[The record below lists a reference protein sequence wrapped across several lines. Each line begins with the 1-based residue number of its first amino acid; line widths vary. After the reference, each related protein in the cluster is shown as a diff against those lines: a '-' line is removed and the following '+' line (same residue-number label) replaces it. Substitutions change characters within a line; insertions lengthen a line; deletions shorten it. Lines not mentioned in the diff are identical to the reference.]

1 MTHKEIFNNAKWIKP
16 KEDMS
21 SAIFRGTFEL
31 KDKCSTK
38 INICGLGYFILY
50 INSKRVSC
58 DELVPA
64 YSDYIKRDREK
75 MNLIY
80 PLNDIMDNRVYCLSY
95 DISEYIKKGTN
106 VIGVM
111 LGGGYFHQTERK
123 AEGNMDYGNIRLCYL
138 IKTEENEFASGENT
152 LYKQGFIKKS
162 SLFFGEE
169 HDYNGFDYNWNT
181 ENADL
186 NGWKTPEICKDMKT
200 EFYIQSCNTDK
211 IIRSF
216 KPLKLKDFG
225 EYSVYDAGLNLSG
238 YAVVQCDE
246 PNQKVEIK
254 FSELLS
260 ADGNLD
266 PLSAGWN
273 QTACDTFITDGK
285 TKEFFPRFLWH
296 GFRYFSLTNNAN
308 PTEVREV
315 HADIPVSGDF
325 KCSDQNLNWL
335 FDTFVHTQLSN
346 MHSGVPSD
354 CPHRE
359 RLGYTGDGRLCAA
372 AAMLSLDSKDFFR
385 KWIYDIAD
393 CQDKT
398 TGHVQHTAP
407 FAGGGGGPAGWGGA
421 IISVPYT
428 YAKISGD
435 TDMISEMYPNMLK
448 YRDYME
454 SRCEEGLVVRE
465 EKKGW
470 CLGDWCTPQKIKLPE
485 AFANTCMYVDLLEI
499 LRYCEKLLDK
509 NTGKTESLISF
520 HRQSLIK
527 KYREKDGTFLG
538 GLQGAEAFAYSCGIA
553 DGNTLDSLVRK
564 YEKLGMYD
572 TGIFGTYILNE
583 VLFKNGKQN
592 LAYSLLS
599 GDGEVSF
606 SHMRKNGATTLWE
619 NWNGA
624 DSNNHPMFGASV
636 RFLFEY
642 ILGITQTEDSY
653 GYKKAVIAPANI
665 EKLNFAKGHIKTP
678 SGKISVEYKKEKDNI
693 TFVIVISGD
702 TEAVFKY
709 GETEKNLSFG
719 ENHIK
724 IPLVSLPL

>member
-1 MTHKEIFNNAKWIKP
+1 
-16 KEDMS
+16 
-21 SAIFRGTFEL
+21 
-31 KDKCSTK
+31 
-38 INICGLGYFILY
+38 
-50 INSKRVSC
+50 
-58 DELVPA
+58 
-64 YSDYIKRDREK
+64 
-75 MNLIY
+75 
-80 PLNDIMDNRVYCLSY
+80 
-95 DISEYIKKGTN
+95 
-106 VIGVM
+106 
-111 LGGGYFHQTERK
+111 
-123 AEGNMDYGNIRLCYL
+123 MDYGNIRLCYL

-211 IIRSF
+211 IIRSI

-308 PTEVREV
+308 PAEVREV

-372 AAMLSLDSKDFFR
+372 AAML
-385 KWIYDIAD
+385 IA
-393 CQDKT
+393 
-398 TGHVQHTAP
+398 VQNGRQAALMVPTEILARQHYAELSPLFSAMGYACGLLIGATPAAEKRRIKKALAAP
-407 FAGGGGGPAGWGGA
+407 EAAGRLPIVIGTHALLSEDVQFAAP
-421 IISVPYT
+421 
-428 YAKISGD
+428 
-435 TDMISEMYPNMLK
+435 
-448 YRDYME
+448 
-454 SRCEEGLVVRE
+454 GLVVTDEQHRFGAAQRALLS
-465 EKKGW
+465 EKNHYAH
-470 CLGDWCTPQKIKLPE
+470 LLVMSATPIPRSLALILYGD
-485 AFANTCMYVDLLEI
+485 LEI
-499 LRYCEKLLDK
+499 SRIDGMPPGRQRVSTYVVDESYRARLDGFIRRQVGDGGQVYIVCPAVEGGEEMDAGELTLAQICSGDEKLMQEPKAAPSMKAAVNYAEELTKIFPELSVAFLHGKMKSAEKDDVMRRFTAGEVQILVSTTVIEVGVNVPNACLMIVENAERFGLSQLHQLRGRVGRGTRK
-509 NTGKTESLISF
+509 SYCILVTGDEGGTASHAKERLEVLRTTYDGYRIAEEDLAQRGPGDF
-520 HRQSLIK
+520 LACEAGGAVRQSGALAFRLADAGEDVGLMKEATEDARALI
-527 KYREKDGTFLG
+527 RSDPE
-538 GLQGAEAFAYSCGIA
+538 LQTAP
-553 DGNTLDSLVRK
+553 
-564 YEKLGMYD
+564 
-572 TGIFGTYILNE
+572 
-583 VLFKNGKQN
+583 
-592 LAYSLLS
+592 LLS
-599 GDGEVSF
+599 ARIAE
-606 SHMRKNGATTLWE
+606 
-619 NWNGA
+619 
-624 DSNNHPMFGASV
+624 
-636 RFLFEY
+636 LFAPESGY
-642 ILGITQTEDSY
+642 IS
-653 GYKKAVIAPANI
+653 
-665 EKLNFAKGHIKTP
+665 
-678 SGKISVEYKKEKDNI
+678 
-693 TFVIVISGD
+693 
-702 TEAVFKY
+702 
-709 GETEKNLSFG
+709 
-719 ENHIK
+719 
-724 IPLVSLPL
+724 